1 MGKAALLIAL
11 AVGGCASAGQTAPI
25 SYGGASGADV
35 GRAVSA
41 PAPTPQT
48 SSRAPITYARDEQSQ
63 TAPSRPAAPIR
74 NVTQE
79 ADPPP
84 DPNWSDGVG
93 TPLSTY
99 ALQPADVQAGDP
111 LHTPRTHRV
120 GANES
125 LYDIATR
132 YQIPLRALID
142 QNHLEPPYALAPG
155 RVIELPPPNV
165 HVVGRGEAFEDIAR
179 AYNIDLRSLALLNR
193 MQPPYVVRPGDRV
206 VLPAMARADVEGEA
220 PTPSATNAAPVEP
233 VAVTPT
239 IHAGRFAWP
248 LRGAVI
254 AQFGAQGGGGRLD
267 GIEIAGREGVAV
279 TAAADGEVV
288 YAGSDLPAY
297 GTIVLVRHA
306 DDLVT
311 AYAYTRRATVHE
323 GDRVRAGQTIAELGS
338 RTTGRTALL
347 FQVRRG
353 STPIDPTPLL
363 GN

>member
-1 MGKAALLIAL
+1 MGRAALLIAL
-11 AVGGCASAGQTAPI
+11 AVGGCASAGHTAPI
-25 SYGGASGADV
+25 SYGGGGADA
-35 GRAVSA
+35 GPPVSSPV
-41 PAPTPQT
+41 PAPPT
-48 SSRAPITYARDEQSQ
+48 SSRAPITYARDEQRQVS
-63 TAPSRPAAPIR
+63 PSRPTAPIQDATPAAAPP
-74 NVTQE
+74 
-79 ADPPP
+79 A
-84 DPNWSDGVG
+84 DPNWSDGAG

-99 ALQPADVQAGDP
+99 ALQPSDVQAGDP

-142 QNHLEPPYALAPG
+142 QNHLEPPYTLAPG
-155 RVIELPPPNV
+155 RIIELPPPNV
-165 HVVGRGEAFEDIAR
+165 HVVGNGEAFEDIAR
-179 AYNIDLRSLALLNR
+179 DYNIDLRSLALLNR

-206 VLPAMARADVEGEA
+206 VLPAMARADVEAA
-220 PTPSATNAAPVEP
+220 PPAPSIASEAPVEQASAP
-233 VAVTPT
+233 A

-267 GIEIAGREGVAV
+267 GIEIAGREGAAV

-353 STPIDPTPLL
+353 STPIDPTPML